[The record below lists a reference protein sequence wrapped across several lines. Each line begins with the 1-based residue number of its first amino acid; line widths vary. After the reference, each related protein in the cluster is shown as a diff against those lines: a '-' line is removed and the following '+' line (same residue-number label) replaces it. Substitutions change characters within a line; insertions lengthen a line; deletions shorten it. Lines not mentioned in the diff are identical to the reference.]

1 VVGCDCKNN
10 ATTPNTQFDLDADLI
25 VLADSN
31 GYTHAIYDPGAAIT
45 NNISTAG
52 PIANGR
58 DQAGAFSNSSW
69 VHFYW
74 IWNGT
79 TLATISSAT
88 APPTGPTLPS
98 GYTHWAYACSVYLN
112 SSGALRLVVCT
123 GNTVTYGIADGGATS
138 ILSAGQQTTMTSI
151 DCSALVPP
159 VRGFILLHG
168 TLLVQHTSASSFAGY
183 VRPDGSYYENN
194 GRRIAGCQV
203 GAANQSASGDG
214 FIALPNITQSIAYRI
229 NAVPATSGGLYLS
242 IDGYTVPNGG

>member
-1 VVGCDCKNN
+1 
-10 ATTPNTQFDLDADLI
+10 
-25 VLADSN
+25 
-31 GYTHAIYDPGAAIT
+31 
-45 NNISTAG
+45 
-52 PIANGR
+52 
-58 DQAGAFSNSSW
+58 
-69 VHFYW
+69 
-74 IWNGT
+74 
-79 TLATISSAT
+79 
-88 APPTGPTLPS
+88 
-98 GYTHWAYACSVYLN
+98 VYLN

-159 VRGFILLHG
+159 VRGLILLHG

-203 GAANQSASGDG
+203 GAANQSAAGDG